1 MSELG
6 GPFLKPP
13 VEEEGG
19 RWIPVAIG
27 AAVLLIIVGAV
38 FFFSRKP
45 AQSSGPVPEAPY
57 AATLQVSDLKLSQ
70 AHNFVGA
77 IVTYLEGKIANL
89 GGKSVVDA
97 TVEVVFRNSLGE
109 VVQREAQPLRLL
121 RERPGYN
128 DTIPLSDEPLT
139 PNANREFRLT
149 FEHIS
154 ADWNQGIP
162 EIRFIKIT
170 TQ

>member
-6 GPFLKPP
+6 GPFSRPP
-13 VEEEGG
+13 IEEEGG
-19 RWIPVAIG
+19 RWIPLAIG
-27 AAVLLIIVGAV
+27 AAVILIIIGVV
-38 FFFSRKP
+38 FFLSRKP
-45 AQSSGPVPEAPY
+45 AQSVGPVPEAPY
-57 AATLQVSDLKLSQ
+57 AASLQVSDLKLSQ

-77 IVTYLEGKIANL
+77 TVTYLEGKIANL
-89 GGKSVVDA
+89 GGKTVVDG
-97 TVEVVFRNSLGE
+97 TLEVIFRNSLGE
-109 VVQREAQPLRLL
+109 VVQRETQPLRLL

-128 DTIPLSDEPLT
+128 DTVPLSEEPLT

-162 EIRFIKIT
+162 EIRFIKVT